1 MCPELSRAIAPRALV
16 ISARSESITPA
27 VATVVISPTVLAR
40 VRAFA
45 EALFST
51 AEGAPPAERLDW
63 LTREFADY
71 LVKAGGRARLILSLA
86 LFAVS
91 WLAPLMVDE
100 WPTIVRLDRLT
111 RIRALE
117 RMEASFL
124 SAAVLAVKAFLC
136 VIYYEHPD
144 VQREVGYVGAATF
157 PMALEAR
164 APEAAR

>member
-1 MCPELSRAIAPRALV
+1 MS
-16 ISARSESITPA
+16 A
-27 VATVVISPTVLAR
+27 VAISPTVLVR
-40 VRAFA
+40 IRAFA

-51 AEGAPPAERLDW
+51 PDGAPPADRLDW

-71 LVKAGGRARLILSLA
+71 LVKAGGRARFIITLA

-91 WLAPLMVDE
+91 WFAPLMVDE
-100 WPTIVRLDRLT
+100 WPTIARLDRLT

-144 VQREVGYVGAATF
+144 VQREVGYVGRATF
-157 PMALEAR
+157 PMPMETAR
-164 APEAAR
+164 